1 VLYGNHMVYLR
12 VIITGNCM
20 LLFLQSIAASAHCH
34 GRCLS
39 TGRVLAGKQVFYF
52 AFAFTVNKIVFG
64 KA

>member
-1 VLYGNHMVYLR
+1 
-12 VIITGNCM
+12 M